1 MAYDNICKYLAE
13 EYPSEFF
20 HWLLGEE
27 PRDIQVLKTELSA
40 EPIQAD
46 ALSLLQSTNQIL
58 HLEFQTLPQSEPP
71 LPFRM
76 LDYWVRLQRKY
87 RCPIDQVVIFLK
99 STTSDLVFN
108 NEFRDTNTWHRYR
121 IIRLWEQ
128 DPQPL
133 LANRAL
139 LPLATLAR
147 SNNPNRLLEQ
157 VVAEVDRIE
166 EKPLRG
172 NLAACV
178 DVLAGL
184 RFDKELVRR
193 LLREE
198 IMEESVTYQDI
209 IQKGVQKGIQQGI
222 QQGLQQGLDR
232 GKQEEAVLIVMRL
245 LTLRLGLLDPVLQQ
259 QIEGLSI
266 TRLEELSEALLD
278 FNTATDLA
286 VWLEH

>member
-20 HWLLGEE
+20 QWVLGEE
-27 PRDIQVLKTELSA
+27 PRDIQVLKAELSA

-46 ALSLLQSTNQIL
+46 ALSVLQSTNQIL

-87 RCPIDQVVIFLK
+87 RCRIDQVVIFLK
-99 STTSDLVFN
+99 STTSQMVFN
-108 NEFRDTNTWHRYR
+108 NEFRDTNTWHSYR
-121 IIRLWEQ
+121 VIRLWEQ

-147 SNNPNRLLEQ
+147 SNNPNQLLEQ
-157 VVAEVDRIE
+157 VVAQVDNIE

-184 RFDKELVRR
+184 RFDQELVRR
-193 LLREE
+193 LLSEE
-198 IMEESVTYQDI
+198 VMEESVTYQDI
-209 IQKGVQKGIQQGI
+209 IQKGVQKGIQ
-222 QQGLQQGLDR
+222 R

-245 LTLRLGLLDPVLQQ
+245 LTLRLGLIDPVLQQ

-266 TRLEELSEALLD
+266 TRLEELSEALLN
-278 FNTATDLA
+278 FETATDLA
-286 VWLEH
+286 VWLEHG

>member
-20 HWLLGEE
+20 QWLLGKE
-27 PRDIQVLKTELSA
+27 PQDIQVLKTELSA

-87 RCPIDQVVIFLK
+87 RCPIEQVVIFLK
-99 STTSDLVFN
+99 STTSQMVFN

-128 DPQPL
+128 DPLPL
-133 LANRAL
+133 LANQAL

-147 SNNPNRLLEQ
+147 SNSPNRLLEQ

-184 RFDKELVRR
+184 RFDKNLVCR

-198 IMEESVTYQDI
+198 VMEESVTYQDI
-209 IQKGVQKGIQQGI
+209 IQKGVQKGL
-222 QQGLQQGLDR
+222 QQGLQR
-232 GKQEEAVLIVMRL
+232 GKQEGVLLVVMRL

-259 QIEGLSI
+259 KIEGLSI
-266 TRLEELSEALLD
+266 TRLEQLSEALLD
-278 FNTATDLA
+278 FETATDLA
-286 VWLEH
+286 VWLDHC

>member
-58 HLEFQTLPQSEPP
+58 HIEFQTLPQSEPP

>member
-1 MAYDNICKYLAE
+1 M
-13 EYPSEFF
+13 
-20 HWLLGEE
+20 GEE

-58 HLEFQTLPQSEPP
+58 HLEFQTLPPSEPP

-87 RCPIDQVVIFLK
+87 RCPINQVVIFLK
-99 STTSDLVFN
+99 STTSDLVFT
-108 NEFRDTNTWHRYR
+108 NEFRDTNTWHRYQV
-121 IIRLWEQ
+121 IRLWEQ
-128 DPQPL
+128 DPLPL

-147 SNNPNRLLEQ
+147 SNNPNQLLQQ
-157 VVAEVDRIE
+157 VVAEVDTIE

-184 RFDKELVRR
+184 RFDKALVRR
-193 LLREE
+193 LLSEE
-198 IMEESVTYQDI
+198 VMEKSVTYQDI
-209 IQKGVQKGIQQGI
+209 IKKGVQK
-222 QQGLQQGLDR
+222 GLQQGLDR
-232 GKQEEAVLIVMRL
+232 GKQEEALLLVIRQ

-259 QIEGLSI
+259 RIEGLSI

-278 FNTATDLA
+278 FNTATDLE